1 MFLEG
6 WCEFMEHPVYVCLNT
21 SMLQRIKKVLDE
33 VVAILVIYYY
43 VMFLSETNFL
53 MTKLT
58 LIM

>member
-1 MFLEG
+1 
-6 WCEFMEHPVYVCLNT
+6 MEHPVYVCLNT